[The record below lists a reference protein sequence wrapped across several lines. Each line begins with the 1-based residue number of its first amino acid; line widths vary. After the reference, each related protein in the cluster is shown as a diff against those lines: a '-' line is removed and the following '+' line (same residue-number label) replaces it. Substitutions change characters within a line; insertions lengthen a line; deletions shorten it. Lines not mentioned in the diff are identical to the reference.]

1 MVAELAL
8 GRVVEVKFSR
18 GSRVA
23 FVSIAVSGPR
33 RYSRL
38 PNKFPLSL
46 QKNRHLSDSNTRG
59 QSPTAGSYK

>member
-33 RYSRL
+33 R
-38 PNKFPLSL
+38 
-46 QKNRHLSDSNTRG
+46 
-59 QSPTAGSYK
+59 